1 MKRKQ
6 KRFLQMTLLFMV
18 ALIFLPNIGL
28 WSLYKEKHLVKSPE
42 PAEPQVSAAQR
53 RIPEGQESGAGHP
66 KQVCRVSISS
76 QVFAE
81 LRLQSSRDFGV

>member
-66 KQVCRVSISS
+66 RQVCRVSISS
-76 QVFAE
+76 QVF
-81 LRLQSSRDFGV
+81 LLP